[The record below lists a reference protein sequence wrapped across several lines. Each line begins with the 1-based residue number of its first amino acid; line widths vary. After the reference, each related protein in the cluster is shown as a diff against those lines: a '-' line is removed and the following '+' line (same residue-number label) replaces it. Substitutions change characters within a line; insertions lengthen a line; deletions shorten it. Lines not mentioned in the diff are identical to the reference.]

1 MAQKARDNYTPSGQP
16 AEPPVQTDSGVISG
30 ELVAVEAAD
39 SGQFVGAVTITLR
52 QLMRPVTALPLRQ
65 FMPLSDAFAQAK
77 NRLGVWSDDLA
88 ARELWQHA
96 RHRRLTVA
104 ARQILPGG
112 TEQVFILKSAF
123 WQYFAIETI
132 HPFPDVR
139 LKAAVVRG
147 RIWPAS
153 LGDGRWYFFVG
164 RRRFDRCYS
173 TAAPSKPAAQA
184 PASSTSLTPRN
195 PRGAGAK
202 RDFDRE
208 FILIEAAAYVWEN
221 GLPST
226 LEELVHALQLT
237 LGDKV
242 PRDTQGK
249 KILAPF
255 FQRMKQALGR

>member
-1 MAQKARDNYTPSGQP
+1 MRIVADL
-16 AEPPVQTDSGVISG
+16 PPH
-30 ELVAVEAAD
+30 
-39 SGQFVGAVTITLR
+39 
-52 QLMRPVTALPLRQ
+52 Q
-65 FMPLSDAFAQAK
+65 FMPLSDALAQAK
-77 NRLGVWSDDLA
+77 SCLGSSDLA
-88 ARELWQHA
+88 LRKLRQDAR
-96 RHRRLTVA
+96 RRRLTIA
-104 ARQILPGG
+104 AWRILPDG
-112 TEQVFILKSAF
+112 TEQVLLFRAAF
-123 WQYFAIETI
+123 FQYFAILS
-132 HPFPDVR
+132 PDSIR
-139 LKAAVVRG
+139 PIASVRG
-147 RIWPAS
+147 PVS
-153 LGDGRWYFFVG
+153 LVGGRWYYFVG
-164 RRRFDRCYS
+164 RRRFERLYS

-184 PASSTSLTPRN
+184 PAPSTSLTPRN